1 MHLCAAK
8 LSIISLFTGRSFYQ
22 GGTAKCRHAIF
33 LNPNNVVGHAGHVG
47 ATGSR
52 TPVQYHHGRYSRC
65 RKSRKVTK
73 DIAKTRPQL
82 DFVLQ
87 KIRACTFDQVNDGE
101 FLPHAHL

>member
-1 MHLCAAK
+1 MHLCAAEF
-8 LSIISLFTGRSFYQ
+8 SIISLFPGRGFDQ

-33 LNPNNVVGHAGHVG
+33 LNPNDVVGHAGHVG

-52 TPVQYHHGRYSRC
+52 TPVQDYHGGYSRC
-65 RKSRKVTK
+65 RKSRKITK

-87 KIRACTFDQVNDGE
+87 KISACTFDQVDDGK